1 MPAAGC
7 CYPLI
12 INRALDWRAATLSEW
27 MINMT
32 SRRDKLQLMVQ
43 RDRQE
48 IVNFKLTRRELV
60 RASLMT
66 AFVGMAAAALAPL
79 ATASS
84 GTAAKLPQS
93 GAEWFTNVEVKT
105 HDGRTLRFYDDVMKG
120 KILLIDFMFTGCDGV
135 CPLATENLARV
146 QELLGDRVGDE
157 IRMVSISLQPEH
169 DTPEVLAAYAKE
181 HGVGP
186 GWLFLT
192 GKKDDIE
199 LLRHR
204 LGFWDIDPAVDADP
218 EQHIGTVR
226 IANEPMHRWTM
237 SSALV
242 SPATLVQNVNRVIPR
257 FS

>member
-1 MPAAGC
+1 
-7 CYPLI
+7 
-12 INRALDWRAATLSEW
+12 
-27 MINMT
+27 MT
-32 SRRDKLQLMVQ
+32 SRRDKSQLTVQ
-43 RDRQE
+43 RDPQE
-48 IVNFKLTRRELV
+48 TVNFKLNRREVV
-60 RASLMT
+60 RAGLMT
-66 AFVGMAAAALAPL
+66 AFAGVATTALAPFAMAL
-79 ATASS
+79 SD
-84 GTAAKLPQS
+84 TAATLPQS

-120 KILLIDFMFTGCDGV
+120 KILLIDFMFTGCDDV

-192 GKKDDIE
+192 GRKDDIE

-218 EQHIGTVR
+218 EQHIATVR
-226 IANEPMHRWTM
+226 IANEPMHRWIM
-237 SSALV
+237 SPALV
-242 SPATLVQNVNRVIPR
+242 SPATLVQSVNRVIPR